1 MSWYTK
7 SPGVSRT
14 VARALDT
21 CSLIGS
27 QVGSGGAFPA
37 APPLLRSIRFQGV
50 ASLLLRNYVK
60 AAFHCS
66 DGRCEKEERILPR
79 PGAGGSEFP
88 FVADHETEPCAFLL
102 KTGCRNMNLLPF
114 RGLLCPP
121 HACACRKTT
130 SLRQNKHNTQDR
142 LTLGQA
148 LFPRNL
154 SPRQS
159 STIPVESLLLPPRS
173 APCALP
179 AALTGAPL
187 PATHAPSY
195 MLLSY

>member
-1 MSWYTK
+1 MAPKWAVEVLSQRRHPF
-7 SPGVSRT
+7 SGRSDSRVSLVCCYETTSRLHFTAAT
-14 VARALDT
+14 VAVKKKREFFPGRAPADPSFL
-21 CSLIGS
+21 SLPITKQS
-27 QVGSGGAFPA
+27 LA
-37 APPLLRSIRFQGV
+37 LL
-50 ASLLLRNYVK
+50 VK
-60 AAFHCS
+60 
-66 DGRCEKEERILPR
+66 I
-79 PGAGGSEFP
+79 
-88 FVADHETEPCAFLL
+88 
-102 KTGCRNMNLLPF
+102 TGCRNMNLLPF

-195 MLLSY
+195 MLGPFIRPNSRV